1 MFKLFIKTII
11 SFQGYALPFPFF
23 SVISGCGWKFKKL
36 CTIGKKGFVVYRGE
50 FSHSVMSNFLWS
62 PWTVACQAPLFMEFS
77 RQGYWSGLPFPTSGD
92 LPNPGIEPRSPTVQA
107 DALPS
112 EPLGKPFMVYMWYLS
127 LIFKDL
133 CLFSL
138 ATGATCWH
146 LSTSSWEVSYPF
158 CFSWF

>member
-92 LPNPGIEPRSPTVQA
+92 LPNPGIEPGSPALQA
-107 DALPS
+107 DS
-112 EPLGKPFMVYMWYLS
+112 
-127 LIFKDL
+127 
-133 CLFSL
+133 
-138 ATGATCWH
+138 
-146 LSTSSWEVSYPF
+146 LSTELRGNLPWREFKISQNRKTIGTFTDCLIRRRSHTDSTIRI
-158 CFSWF
+158 C